1 MPSVLVVAMALL
13 CSCKRS
19 SAGLL
24 ATPRGTSERD
34 FTKQAISAGC
44 LMVWESGPDGNINEF
59 FSCEDG
65 KRYWTKWGLS
75 KNLTW
80 ITIMDNPK

>member
-1 MPSVLVVAMALL
+1 
-13 CSCKRS
+13 
-19 SAGLL
+19 
-24 ATPRGTSERD
+24 
-34 FTKQAISAGC
+34 
-44 LMVWESGPDGNINEF
+44 MVWESGPDGNINEF